1 MDAVLQTKRL
11 LLRRARLS
19 DRDAYLE
26 LRNNPYVMDCN
37 PMASITPE
45 QAERQLEKDQASGR
59 AFYLEERATG
69 LLARAVRCPG
79 GQVHDDV
86 PFSLLR
92 QEWEA
97 SQRG

>member
-11 LLRRARLS
+11 LLR
-19 DRDAYLE
+19 
-26 LRNNPYVMDCN
+26 
-37 PMASITPE
+37 
-45 QAERQLEKDQASGR
+45 
-59 AFYLEERATG
+59 
-69 LLARAVRCPG
+69 RAVRCPG

-97 SQRG
+97 SQRE